1 MLKDWWTALLDIIY
15 PPRCPVCRR
24 PVTAG
29 GAWCPACLAEALAER
44 ELNLA
49 GRRIA
54 FLASCRVLCDY
65 AGGVK
70 KLIHALKFR
79 GDSHAA
85 AHLAWLL
92 AARLDARRLA
102 SVQAVVPV
110 PLHPGRLAERG
121 YDQTALI
128 FRSWAAR
135 QGWPW
140 LEALA
145 RTRPTAPQWELAP
158 AERRKNIRGAFAVTR
173 PDLIKGKTILLVDD
187 IVTTGITMSECAK
200 VLKRAGAAKVIGL
213 AIASSDYNYDR
224 R

>member
-1 MLKDWWTALLDIIY
+1 MLSKWWAALLDLVY

-24 PVTAG
+24 PVESHR
-29 GAWCPACLAEALAER
+29 AWCSVCHAEVSHER

-79 GDSHAA
+79 GDTRPAPA
-85 AHLAWLL
+85 LAWLL
-92 AARLDARRLA
+92 SAKLDCRRLTG
-102 SVQAVVPV
+102 VQAVVPV
-110 PLHPGRLAERG
+110 PLHPGRRAERG
-121 YDQTALI
+121 YNQTELI
-128 FRSWAAR
+128 FRRWAEE

-140 LEALA
+140 VEALV
-145 RTRPTAPQWELAP
+145 RIRPTQPQWELSPSA
-158 AERRKNIRGAFAVTR
+158 RRRNIRGAFAVTR
-173 PDLIKGKTILLVDD
+173 PDLIRGKTILLVDD

-200 VLKRAGAAKVIGL
+200 MLRRGGAVKVHAL
-213 AIASSDYNYDR
+213 ALSGGAWNLGR
-224 R
+224 

>member
-15 PPRCPVCRR
+15 PPRCPICRR
-24 PVTAG
+24 PVERG
-29 GAWCPACLAEALAER
+29 GAWCPACLAAAIAER
-44 ELNLA
+44 ELNLV

-79 GDSHAA
+79 GDSRAA
-85 AHLAWLL
+85 SSLAWLL
-92 AARLDARRLA
+92 ATRLDCGRLA
-102 SVQAVVPV
+102 AIQAVVPV

-121 YDQTALI
+121 YNQTALI
-128 FRSWAAR
+128 FRAWAER

-140 LEALA
+140 HEALA
-145 RTRPTAPQWELAP
+145 RTRPTAPQWELA
-158 AERRKNIRGAFAVTR
+158 AAARRKNIRGAFAVTR
-173 PDLIKGKTILLVDD
+173 PDLIQGKTILLVDD

-200 VLKRAGAAKVIGL
+200 VLKKGGAAKVIGL
-213 AIASSDYNYDR
+213 ALASASYGR
-224 R
+224 